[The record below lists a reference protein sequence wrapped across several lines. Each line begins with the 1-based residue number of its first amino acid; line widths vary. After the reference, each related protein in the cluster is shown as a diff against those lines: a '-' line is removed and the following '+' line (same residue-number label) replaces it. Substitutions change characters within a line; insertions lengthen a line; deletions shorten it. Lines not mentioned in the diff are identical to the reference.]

1 MLNETV
7 EMSNI
12 PQQLKYLQNQGFVS
26 HIELVLSNPGRT
38 KRSLSFIKETCI
50 NIKNEY
56 MKFFEIPLKIF
67 LQTVQIFLQI

>member
-12 PQQLKYLQNQGFVS
+12 PQQLKYLQDQGLVS
-26 HIELVLSNPGRT
+26 QIELVFSNPGIT
-38 KRSLSFIKETCI
+38 KSSLSFIKETCI

-56 MKFFEIPLKIF
+56 IKFFEISSKGIF
-67 LQTVQIFLQI
+67 ANRFFYRFR